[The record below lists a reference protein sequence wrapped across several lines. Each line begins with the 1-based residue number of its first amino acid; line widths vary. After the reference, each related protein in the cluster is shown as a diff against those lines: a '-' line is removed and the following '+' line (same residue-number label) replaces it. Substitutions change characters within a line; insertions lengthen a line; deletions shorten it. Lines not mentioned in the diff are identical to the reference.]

1 MKFQFKLFYFLK
13 IVLHLNANCQN
24 TDKIKNAYC
33 FFFYY
38 LHKAMALLP

>member
-24 TDKIKNAYC
+24 TDKIKIAYC
-33 FFFYY
+33 FFF